1 MCNRFTRRG
10 INRKGSTY
18 ICECCGKRTRE
29 TGNEESTRS
38 LCLACD
44 LAGEI
49 ENMMNDYG
57 NKFTREQCDRIMAEL
72 DAADFDTTNADTKA
86 IVAIHAKVADIAY
99 ADMR

>member
-1 MCNRFTRRG
+1 MCNRFNRRG

-49 ENMMNDYG
+49 EITMSDHG
-57 NKFTREQCDRIMAEL
+57 SKFSQEQINGITAAMEAAKYDTP
-72 DAADFDTTNADTKA
+72 DADVKA
-86 IVAIHAKVADIAY
+86 IRAIHNQVCEIAF
-99 ADMR
+99 A